1 MMCVCSPTAPS
12 SCCYFLFWKADD
24 DLWSTGNRGEGNQ
37 TRQYRGDGSLRFLF
51 WIISLSYIYS
61 FSNHRRRKLRGTIF
75 WLKMKNPSLNLRDY
89 WDEPEKTTTWRS
101 KGIFS
106 KWRAHL
112 HKEIVFFFL
121 NKSIRIMRARK
132 KKKNNELESVNEFWL
147 LSDDCAS
154 VDNTAGHT
162 RRIS

>member
-1 MMCVCSPTAPS
+1 MCLIIHMMCVCSPTVPS

-37 TRQYRGDGSLRFLF
+37 TRQYRGDGSLRFFFLF

-101 KGIFS
+101 KGNFL
-106 KWRAHL
+106 KMTCAPTQRDC
-112 HKEIVFFFL
+112 VFFL
-121 NKSIRIMRARK
+121 NKSIRIMRAREK
-132 KKKNNELESVNEFWL
+132 K
-147 LSDDCAS
+147 
-154 VDNTAGHT
+154 
-162 RRIS
+162 RRITSLNRLMSSGC